1 MNWTPEEDAL
11 LGTMT
16 DAKVAVKVGRTPKD
30 VAGRRYRIGV
40 AAFPDEGLMDHSL
53 HTILIRRDGT
63 LAANVEGNQYSSDQ
77 LADLLAAVL
86 Q

>member
-1 MNWTPEEDAL
+1 
-11 LGTMT
+11 
-16 DAKVAVKVGRTPKD
+16 V
-30 VAGRRYRIGV
+30 
-40 AAFPDEGLMDHSL
+40 
-53 HTILIRRDGT
+53 IRSDGT